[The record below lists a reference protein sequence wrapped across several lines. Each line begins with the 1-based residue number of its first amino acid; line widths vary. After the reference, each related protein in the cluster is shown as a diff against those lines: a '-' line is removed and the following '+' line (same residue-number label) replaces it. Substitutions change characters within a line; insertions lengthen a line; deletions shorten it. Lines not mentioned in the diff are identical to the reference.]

1 LRRFFRRGRL
11 DAERAREMQAHI
23 DHHVDDL
30 IAAGYKRD
38 RALKEARRKFGNP
51 TAIREEIYDMNSV
64 PVLEPLLRDLRY
76 GIRMLR
82 KTPGFTAIAL
92 LTLALGIGANTAVFS
107 VVNAIILNPLPY
119 PQPERLGLLEFRSK
133 SARGEGGGMGAD
145 AQMFFTVRDSAT
157 TVDVA
162 IVGQTSGVNMIA
174 GEPDI
179 SKVPLMI
186 DSSKWTVIRPG

>member
-1 LRRFFRRGRL
+1 MRRFFRRGRL

-30 IAAGYKRD
+30 IAAGYTRD

-107 VVNAIILNPLPY
+107 VVNGVLLRGL
-119 PQPERLGLLEFRSK
+119 QPERGVLAGIRGL
-133 SARGEGGGMGAD
+133 ARAEPV
-145 AQMFFTVRDSAT
+145 VRDHGG
-157 TVDVA
+157 VA
-162 IVGQTSGVNMIA
+162 A
-174 GEPDI
+174 AERHPDR
-179 SKVPLMI
+179 
-186 DSSKWTVIRPG
+186 TR